1 MKAYQADIAKLE
13 AADSVVFGI
22 SVDSPFAND
31 RFAKE
36 NEIKFQLLSDLTR
49 RTMKE
54 YGILNEESQLA
65 RRTTFVVDK
74 KGVIQHIEQGSGAVD
89 PNGAITLCSVLKKKE
104 AEQ

>member
-13 AADSVVFGI
+13 DADSVVFGI

-36 NEIKFQLLSDLTR
+36 NDIKFQLLSDMTR
-49 RTMKE
+49 RTMKD
-54 YGILNEESQLA
+54 YGVLNEESQLA

-74 KGVIQHIEQGSGAVD
+74 QGVIQHIETGASAVD
-89 PNGAITLCSVLKKKE
+89 PTGAITMCSTLKKKE
-104 AEQ
+104 TQ